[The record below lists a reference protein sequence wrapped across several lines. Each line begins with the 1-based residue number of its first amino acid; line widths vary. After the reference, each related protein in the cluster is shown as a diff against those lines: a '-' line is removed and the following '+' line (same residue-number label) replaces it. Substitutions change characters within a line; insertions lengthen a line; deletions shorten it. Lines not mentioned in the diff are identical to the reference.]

1 MQLVCRPQ
9 HEPFSNSQCF
19 ELAATKAHRHTL
31 TAAATHLHDKGLV
44 NYLRSLIWSIQESCI
59 RLQGQSE
66 PLDSIG
72 LHYSW
77 EPHRGTRR
85 EGGREKR
92 EGARDREQQQRRQG
106 LVSCVLKVFLFRCW
120 WIFYRVW
127 NLDGTSICRG
137 ESGGE
142 GLGGN
147 CGLSRGEGVTSLKAQ
162 PHRSYFKMRNTPFEH
177 STLII
182 ISVMASKS
190 LFCIS
195 LNMDYDTCRVI
206 KVWRV
211 ILFISMHWGTCVHVF
226 MQSLWVCGA
235 CLHVRVMD

>member
-1 MQLVCRPQ
+1 MFFFSSVCPCSFISCFLHCYRLSSPLPKKWESYGERGGFWKKGEIQNREIKVYWCRADAPIDWLMRWFAWSEHACVWLHTVCTSTPECTCLLVRCNLFAGPNMNLQQLLMFWTRSHTSAP
-9 HEPFSNSQCF
+9 
-19 ELAATKAHRHTL
+19 ARTL

-77 EPHRGTRR
+77 EPQRGTRR

-92 EGARDREQQQRRQG
+92 EGARDREQQQRQQG

-127 NLDGTSICRG
+127 NLDGTSLSVEVRA
-137 ESGGE
+137 E
-142 GLGGN
+142 GKG
-147 CGLSRGEGVTSLKAQ
+147 
-162 PHRSYFKMRNTPFEH
+162 
-177 STLII
+177 
-182 ISVMASKS
+182 
-190 LFCIS
+190 
-195 LNMDYDTCRVI
+195 
-206 KVWRV
+206 
-211 ILFISMHWGTCVHVF
+211 
-226 MQSLWVCGA
+226 
-235 CLHVRVMD
+235 